1 MVNGLALRKGPEVRG
16 KGFAPQPILLGS
28 NLGQVV
34 YSHCLPSLLSSNK
47 LERFNGL
54 SALETNV

>member
-1 MVNGLALRKGPEVRG
+1 VVNGLALRKGPEVRG

-34 YSHCLPSLLSSNK
+34 YSHYLHNLLSSNK
-47 LERFNGL
+47 LEQFNGL
-54 SALETNV
+54 KRMYD